1 MAKTFRTQKSIH
13 LKLIIRLTA
22 GWIILSLILG
32 AIVFF
37 IKLESIDELV
47 TNLAERESKPLTEDK
62 TQLEYLNCN
71 RQDCVQFLTQS
82 MYKHIEM
89 GHFIIVELYDR
100 NKQKVV
106 EVQSPDADT
115 VHRYEKLI
123 AKKQKTHKFKDKVYY
138 NRLYVSRNIFLQI
151 FVPLKEQGGS
161 IAGYFEGVYKVDEG
175 TMKGIVDLIAGSLL
189 LVVISVFATTAIV
202 YPIIIVMDKD
212 LIKLSA
218 DLSEA
223 NIGMLVA
230 LGSAIAK
237 RDSDTNIHN
246 YRVTIYSVKLGEIA
260 GLSKEGLRSLIKGSF
275 LHDIGKIAISDN
287 ILLKP
292 GKLTDEE
299 FEIMKT
305 HVIHGVDIV
314 GKYNWLRDSVDVV
327 QYHHE
332 KLDGS
337 GYLSGLSGD
346 SIPLNARIFAIADVF
361 DALTSKRPYKEPFT
375 YEHTVRILEE
385 ERATH
390 FDPMLLDLFFKISKS
405 LYDSFCKAE
414 DSFLEEYLSGI
425 IKRYF

>member
-1 MAKTFRTQKSIH
+1 MV
-13 LKLIIRLTA
+13 
-22 GWIILSLILG
+22 LG
-32 AIVFF
+32 SIVFF

-47 TNLAERESKPLTEDK
+47 TKLAERESRPLVEDK
-62 TQLEYLNCN
+62 TQLEYLNCD
-71 RQDCVQFLTQS
+71 RQECVQYLSQA

-100 NKQKVV
+100 SKKKVV
-106 EVQSPDADT
+106 EVASPDANT
-115 VHRYEKLI
+115 VHSYEKLVV
-123 AKKQKTHKFKDKVYY
+123 KEKRTHKFKDTVSYH
-138 NRLYVSRNIFLQI
+138 RLYYSGTIFLQV
-151 FVPLKEQGGS
+151 FVPLKEAGGS
-161 IAGYFEGVYKVDEG
+161 IAGYFEGVYRVDES
-175 TMKGIVDLIAGSLL
+175 TMKGIVDLLIGSLL

-202 YPIIIVMDKD
+202 YPIIIVMNKD
-212 LIKLSA
+212 LIKLSG

-223 NIGMLVA
+223 NIGMLIA

-246 YRVTIYSVKLGEIA
+246 YRVTIYAVKLGEIA

-305 HVIHGVDIV
+305 HVFHGDDIV
-314 GKYNWLRDSVDVV
+314 GKYNWLKDSIDVV
-327 QYHHE
+327 RYHHE
-332 KLDGS
+332 KIDGS
-337 GYLSGLSGD
+337 GYLTGLKGD
-346 SIPLNARIFAIADVF
+346 GIPLNARIFAIADVF

-375 YEHTVRILEE
+375 YEQTISILEDG
-385 ERATH
+385 RHTH
-390 FDPMLLDLFFKISKS
+390 FDPILLDIFFRISKDI
-405 LYDSFCKAE
+405 YDSFCKAE
-414 DSFLEEYLSGI
+414 DTFLEHYLNGI

>member
-47 TNLAERESKPLTEDK
+47 TNLAERESKPLVHDK
-62 TQLEYLNCN
+62 TQLEYLNC
-71 RQDCVQFLTQS
+71 DKAECKQS
-82 MYKHIEM
+82 LANSMHKHIEM
-89 GHFIIVELYDR
+89 GHFIVVELYDR
-100 NKQKVV
+100 NKKKVV
-106 EVQSPDADT
+106 EVMSPDAVT
-115 VHRYEKLI
+115 VERYEK
-123 AKKQKTHKFKDKVYY
+123 AANREHAAHQFRDTVSYK
-138 NRLYVSRNIFLQI
+138 RLYVSGTIFLQV
-151 FVPLKEQGGS
+151 FVPLKGPDGS
-161 IAGYFEGVYKVDEG
+161 IAGYFEGIYKVGEN
-175 TMKGIVDLIAGSLL
+175 TMKAIVDLIVGSLL
-189 LVVISVFATTAIV
+189 LVVICVFATTAIL
-202 YPIIIVMDKD
+202 YPIIIVMNKD
-212 LIKLSA
+212 LIKLST

-260 GLSKEGLRSLIKGSF
+260 GLSKDNLRSLIKGSF

-292 GKLTDEE
+292 GKLTDDE

-305 HVIHGVDIV
+305 HVHHGVDIV
-314 GKYNWLRDSVDVV
+314 GKYTWLRDSVDVV

-346 SIPLNARIFAIADVF
+346 SIPFNARIFAIADVF

-375 YEHTVRILEE
+375 YEHTVSILES
-385 ERATH
+385 ERLTH
-390 FDPMLLDLFFKISKS
+390 FDPILLDLFLKISKN

-414 DSFLEEYLSGI
+414 DSFLEDYLNGI
-425 IKRYF
+425 IKKYF